1 MKETEV
7 LKIDEQFA
15 FFSAMTPM
23 LQRGALAFPRQVAKE
38 LARAQYP
45 DTPGAWATGVKN
57 LVIYPDP
64 SDDSMAEVLGAAQ
77 LIDANGD
84 DEYEEADPYLVA
96 MAYDIQEHYPNSRVV
111 VVSDDVK
118 DRLPRKE
125 SVLTACTRLRIACI
139 GASDF
144 VDHLRNS
151 VINHP

>member
-1 MKETEV
+1 MKQTEV

-23 LQRGALAFPRQVAKE
+23 VQHGALAFPRQVARE
-38 LARAQYP
+38 LSRAQYP
-45 DTPGAWATGVKN
+45 DTPGAWATGVKG

-64 SDDSMAEVLGAAQ
+64 SDESLAEVLGAAQ

-84 DEYEEADPYLVA
+84 DDYAEADPYLVA
-96 MAYDIQEHYPNSRVV
+96 MAYDIQQHYADSHVI

-118 DRLPRKE
+118 DRMPRKE
-125 SVLTACTRLRIACI
+125 SVLTACNRLEIKCI

-144 VDHLRNS
+144 VDYLRTS
-151 VINHP
+151 IIRKP